1 MYPIGSLPGQS
12 AQEAGKRRRQLLGS
26 LLGDVMA

>member
-12 AQEAGKRRRQLLGS
+12 AQEAGKRRSQLLGAS
-26 LLGDVMA
+26 SAM